1 LETNMTTRDIHHRAL
16 SLLRAGA
23 IAVTLAL
30 ATQAGAID
38 DCKAKISAKDGAI
51 QLSGRNVGG
60 DLLFSLTGT
69 GAGATF
75 ANEATCVASDKA
87 NKCELG
93 AAGSLARIT
102 PPAACTLFVS
112 DSAGAECEAFVRGC
126 IPGIRPGGTDRGIA
140 KGGLV
145 VQCDILAGDVEIFT
159 QFNTVNGNAFSIS
172 DGAVTS
178 ETCTIGV
185 PFSLAGAV
193 VVATPENTEAT
204 FSDDYTATI
213 DVVGSSIRI
222 RRAAATVTNSGRVH
236 VLIF

>member
-1 LETNMTTRDIHHRAL
+1 MTTRDIRHRIHAA
-16 SLLRAGA
+16 SIHASA
-23 IAVTLAL
+23 IAIAL
-30 ATQAGAID
+30 VVATQGWAID
-38 DCKAKISAKDGAI
+38 DCKARISPKNGAV

-60 DLLFSLTGT
+60 DLLFSLDGT
-69 GAGATF
+69 GAGTAF
-75 ANEATCVASDKA
+75 ANEPTCVANGNA

-93 AAGSLARIT
+93 AGGSLAQIT

-112 DSAGAECEAFVRGC
+112 DSAGAECSAFVRGC

-145 VQCDILAGDVEIFT
+145 VQCDILAGDVDILT
-159 QFNTVNGNAFSIS
+159 QFNTVNGSAFSIS
-172 DGAVTS
+172 DGAVAS

-185 PFSLAGAV
+185 PFSLTGAV

-213 DVVGSSIRI
+213 DVVGNSIRI